1 MHYNKVSDLA
11 QRKIEAIAYAV
22 ATMDRSLVRAGLRFG
37 KDVAKE
43 YAKALAFKGDVSDT
57 FSSHRKQAIEQAS
70 LWLAS
75 RCSEDFMEVGFEAVV
90 NTAMDP
96 ILRNP
101 SFRNPDEMDQIST
114 YVAQAVMS
122 ILVEDSGS
130 LDENDQWGVRIL
142 RKPWTSVFGSSVFL
156 IRPQ

>member
-1 MHYNKVSDLA
+1 
-11 QRKIEAIAYAV
+11 
-22 ATMDRSLVRAGLRFG
+22 
-37 KDVAKE
+37 
-43 YAKALAFKGDVSDT
+43 
-57 FSSHRKQAIEQAS
+57 
-70 LWLAS
+70 
-75 RCSEDFMEVGFEAVV
+75 MEEGFEAVV

-130 LDENDQWGVRIL
+130 LDENDQWVVRIL